1 MQCSYIQVCWMNF
14 DIIFHFQVHTILQEH
29 TKQGEV
35 TLLIYRGGKWLYII
49 YFLEAMI
56 FITALLPLNRIF
68 SLHPSLAIYHSAISP
83 GSVRRLPPPLLRP
96 PPPPVGSDNSS
107 VFPEV
112 LPMPRTS
119 ISTPPSPAP
128 TRSSLIQSTS
138 FLESIPV
145 TLTMDP
151 KEWLN
156 TGLEDEA
163 GAVTVSNTG
172 LERQGGD
179 HSRRFRG
186 FDVELRRKP
195 GEGFGFVIASQDV
208 ENGKGKK
215 SCLASTLLFST
226 AHFFKGSTFDNKV
239 DR

>member
-1 MQCSYIQVCWMNF
+1 
-14 DIIFHFQVHTILQEH
+14 
-29 TKQGEV
+29 
-35 TLLIYRGGKWLYII
+35 
-49 YFLEAMI
+49 
-56 FITALLPLNRIF
+56 
-68 SLHPSLAIYHSAISP
+68 
-83 GSVRRLPPPLLRP
+83 
-96 PPPPVGSDNSS
+96 
-107 VFPEV
+107 
-112 LPMPRTS
+112 MPRTS

-128 TRSSLIQSTS
+128 MHSSLIQSTS

-163 GAVTVSNTG
+163 GAVTVPNMG
-172 LERQGGD
+172 LEGQGGD
-179 HSRRFRG
+179 RSQRFRG

-215 SCLASTLLFST
+215 SYLASTLLFNT
-226 AHFFKGSTFDNKV
+226 AHFFKRSTFNNKV

>member
-1 MQCSYIQVCWMNF
+1 ML
-14 DIIFHFQVHTILQEH
+14 ILSLLDEH
-29 TKQGEV
+29 TFLYNFSFSGTHHTPGAHQTGRSH
-35 TLLIYRGGKWLYII
+35 LINLQRRWMTLYII
-49 YFLEAMI
+49 FLEAVI
-56 FITALLPLNRIF
+56 LITALLSLNCVF

-163 GAVTVSNTG
+163 GAVTVPNMG

-179 HSRRFRG
+179 GTRRFRG

-215 SCLASTLLFST
+215 SCLASIPLFNI
-226 AHFFKGSTFDNKV
+226 AHFFKRVHLIIK
-239 DR
+239 